1 MSGHAISVAGL
12 TVHRNQTRAVDD
24 ASFTVDIGQV
34 VALVGPNGAG
44 KTTIAETIEGY
55 LQPTSGSVRVFDLSP
70 TTDRSTLAARWGV
83 MPQQGGLPMGLT
95 VVETIELFAALHDS
109 PADVGEL
116 LELTGLTSL
125 ADRRWRRLSGGE
137 QQRLSLAIALCGGDD
152 LLILDEPTA
161 AVDPDGRA
169 RILALI
175 TERAKAGSTVLMTTH
190 RFDDVEQVAD
200 HVIMMDRGRI
210 VADESLSSLTAD
222 GDHIRFSAPADLDVS
237 PLTELVG
244 PTQQI
249 RPGRFEVV
257 APADPANVG
266 AVVNWLTAR
275 NITPEQLEAG
285 RTSLEARFHELT
297 GRPAAGESAGPS
309 PDGES

>member
-1 MSGHAISVAGL
+1 
-12 TVHRNQTRAVDD
+12 
-24 ASFTVDIGQV
+24 
-34 VALVGPNGAG
+34 
-44 KTTIAETIEGY
+44 
-55 LQPTSGSVRVFDLSP
+55 
-70 TTDRSTLAARWGV
+70 

-95 VVETIELFAALHDS
+95 VAETIELFAALHDS
-109 PADVGEL
+109 PVDRNEL

-125 ADRRWRRLSGGE
+125 ASRRWRRLSGGE

-222 GDHIRFSAPADLDVS
+222 DDHIRFSAPTDLDVS
-237 PLTELVG
+237 ELTELVG
-244 PTQQI
+244 PTRQI

-257 APADPANVG
+257 VPAEPANVG
-266 AVVNWLTAR
+266 AIVNWLTAR
-275 NITPEQLEAG
+275 DITPEQLEAG
-285 RTSLEARFHELT
+285 RTSLESRFHELT
-297 GRPAAGESAGPS
+297 GRPPADEPAASNSEGAA
-309 PDGES
+309 